1 MDSYSWRLEN
11 YFFPHQEVR
20 ANPAH
25 DLNGSRL
32 GSRLSSSFNIVAIE
46 GRPDAVGVEASIALD
61 ESQSENPPYFFTI
74 SAFGILTTDLEMT
87 DQLRA
92 QAAGLGINLLIGAM
106 RERLA
111 TLTARAPW
119 GVFVFGPI
127 PLNFL
132 GTPTASGS
140 EPTP

>member
-1 MDSYSWRLEN
+1 MDNDSWRLDN

-25 DLNGSRL
+25 DPNGVRPHVH
-32 GSRLSSSFNIVAIE
+32 LSPSFQIVAIE
-46 GRPDAVGVEASIALD
+46 GRPEAVEVEASIAVN

-74 SAFGILTTDLEMT
+74 SVFGVLSTHLEMT
-87 DQLRA
+87 DQSRA
-92 QAAGLGINLLIGAM
+92 QAAGVGINLLVGAI

-111 TLTARAPW
+111 TLTSRGPW
-119 GVFVFGPI
+119 GTFMLGPI

-132 GTPTASGS
+132 AIPPSS
-140 EPTP
+140 ESET